1 MKKYSIRFKLLGGF
15 VIVALIAAFVGV
27 FGMSRIRQ
35 IAALDT
41 VLYESGAKP
50 MGDIALFSTAYQR
63 TRVNLRD
70 AILAS
75 YAQQD
80 PEKFFN
86 RLAEL
91 DVELDGYAKE
101 YGKTLVSEEGKR
113 AFTVLLEA
121 IKQFAPLREK
131 MVELAK
137 TEQPKEALLLM
148 NGEAGAVARRID
160 EALKSMTKQK
170 IEFSHQLSIR
180 NTATARTGV
189 TVMIIVTVAAA
200 VIAFLLGFFLARSI
214 TGPVNRVVS
223 GLSEGSDQV
232 ASASGQVSAASQS
245 LAEGSSEQASA
256 LEETSASIEELSSMT
271 TQNAEN
277 ANQAN
282 TLMAETG
289 RVVNEANKS
298 MQELTGAMKEITS
311 GSEDMAK
318 IIKTIDEIAFQ
329 TNLLALNAAVE
340 AARAGEAGAGFA
352 VVADEVR
359 NLAMRSAESAKN
371 TASLIDDSIK
381 RIKNGSEIVS
391 KTNEAFERVLTGAR
405 KVGELVGEIA
415 AASNEQAQGISQIS
429 KAVAEMDKVV
439 QQNAANAEESASAS
453 EELNAQAM
461 QMKEFVSD
469 MITVVQGSSAA
480 GSASSG
486 MMDKNY
492 HRTASTTSV
501 APGKM
506 PKSFPASR
514 KSGKVVAPRAK
525 VVSPAQVIPMDGGEE
540 FSDF

>member
-1 MKKYSIRFKLLGGF
+1 MKKYSISAKLLAGF
-15 VIVALIAAFVGV
+15 TIVALIAAVIGV
-27 FGMSRIRQ
+27 WGIVKIRQ
-35 IAALDT
+35 IDNLDT
-41 VLYESGAKP
+41 VLYESGAAP
-50 MGDIALFSTAYQR
+50 MGEIAMYSSAFQQG
-63 TRVNLRD
+63 RVNLRNHIIALQNNHD
-70 AILAS
+70 ASLFI
-75 YAQQD
+75 Q
-80 PEKFFN
+80 KFAKI
-86 RLAEL
+86 RQEM
-91 DVELDGYAKE
+91 DGYAKSYE
-101 YGKTLVSEEGKR
+101 KTLITEEGKKNF
-113 AFTVLLEA
+113 AVLMEVTQKYDQIRGKIA
-121 IKQFAPLREK
+121 
-131 MVELAK
+131 ELAQNGQLNEAMELMDGEGYAVEVQLGDTLKKMTHDKIKFSKDIADGNTK
-137 TEQPKEALLLM
+137 TA
-148 NGEAGAVARRID
+148 
-160 EALKSMTKQK
+160 
-170 IEFSHQLSIR
+170 
-180 NTATARTGV
+180 NTAV
-189 TVMIIVTVAAA
+189 TITIIVTVLGA

-214 TGPVNRVVS
+214 TVPVNRVVA

-298 MQELTGAMKEITS
+298 MQELTGAMKEITT

-371 TASLIDDSIK
+371 TANLIDESIK
-381 RIKNGSEIVS
+381 RIKNGSEIVA
-391 KTNEAFERVLTGAR
+391 KTNEAFDRVLGGAK

-429 KAVAEMDKVV
+429 KAIAEMDKVV

-461 QMKEFVSD
+461 QMKDFVAD
-469 MITVVQGSSAA
+469 MVTVVQGSNAISA
-480 GSASSG
+480 GASSAHIG
-486 MMDKNY
+486 MVQRRQPGFQAK
-492 HRTASTTSV
+492 ASPAKALVHTGK
-501 APGKM
+501 PGK
-506 PKSFPASR
+506 PAR
-514 KSGKVVAPRAK
+514 SGARIVNPE
-525 VVSPAQVIPMDGGEE
+525 QVIPMNDDE
-540 FSDF
+540 FKDF

>member
-1 MKKYSIRFKLLGGF
+1 MDGDARE
-15 VIVALIAAFVGV
+15 
-27 FGMSRIRQ
+27 
-35 IAALDT
+35 
-41 VLYESGAKP
+41 YE
-50 MGDIALFSTAYQR
+50 
-63 TRVNLRD
+63 
-70 AILAS
+70 
-75 YAQQD
+75 
-80 PEKFFN
+80 
-86 RLAEL
+86 
-91 DVELDGYAKE
+91 
-101 YGKTLVSEEGKR
+101 KTLVTDEGKK
-113 AFTVLLEA
+113 AFAGLQEA
-121 IKQFAPLREK
+121 MKRYAPIRTK
-131 MVELAK
+131 IVELAK
-137 TEQPKEALLLM
+137 TGQAREALDLM
-148 NGEAGAVARRID
+148 NGEGDTLAKQID
-160 EALKSMTKQK
+160 ESLKQMTNLK
-170 IEFSHQLSIR
+170 IEFSKNLSKDNTSTA
-180 NTATARTGV
+180 NTAV
-189 TVMIIVTVAAA
+189 TITIIVTLFGAA
-200 VIAFLLGFFLARSI
+200 IAFLLGFFLARSI
-214 TGPVNRVVS
+214 TVPVNRVVA

-289 RVVNEANKS
+289 RVVNEANHS

-371 TASLIDDSIK
+371 TANLIDDSIK

-391 KTNEAFERVLTGAR
+391 KTNEAFERVLTGAK

-429 KAVAEMDKVV
+429 KAVAEMDKVI

-461 QMKEFVSD
+461 QMKEFVAD
-469 MITVVQGSSAA
+469 MITVVQGSSA
-480 GSASSG
+480 SV
-486 MMDKNY
+486 KTERRR
-492 HRTASTTSV
+492 RTALSVGTGGKAATSHSLSSNSREAA
-501 APGKM
+501 APG
-506 PKSFPASR
+506 AGIVR
-514 KSGKVVAPRAK
+514 REQA
-525 VVSPAQVIPMDGGEE
+525 IPMDAGDE
-540 FSDF
+540 FKDF